1 MYIWCTLMVY
11 IWVSINKFPA
21 FWDNFLLA
29 FKTDIILKRLDPLHA
44 VQYDPLWDSF
54 TFRTRIYD
62 NVMNIGHAK
71 NFDEFDM

>member
-1 MYIWCTLMVY
+1 MYINGVHLGL
-11 IWVSINKFPA
+11 NKQISCVLGQFM
-21 FWDNFLLA
+21 LA